1 MFLKGLKYSM
11 IAVAVA
17 LALTG
22 CDEEKKETVAPAATQ
37 QQAPKAQQKA
47 ETKDVKA
54 DDAKAESKDFGS
66 LEKNASYAIGSMI
79 GTDLKNNFVEANK
92 KLEIA
97 VDPELIKAG
106 FIDAISGNAKLS
118 KEEAVEKLEK
128 FSELF
133 EKKAKEQ
140 AAKKSAEN
148 LQKGKDF
155 LAQNAKNENVKVTAS
170 GLQYLVK
177 VEGTG
182 EKVKDA
188 TDTVKVVYTGKLID
202 GTVFDS
208 NDGEGKQPIEFPLEN
223 VIPGWT
229 EGLQLMS
236 VGSEYT
242 FFIPSELAYGPQDA
256 GFIPAN
262 SVLVFDVKLLD
273 VKHKDVKAE
282 SKDDAKADVK
292 AESKDDAKAD
302 VKAESKDDAKADVK
316 AESKDDVK
324 ADAKAE
330 SKADVKAE
338 SKDDA
343 KADAK
348 AESKEDAKDEK
359 LPEVNEVDLNAE
371 LAKEPVDQPAK

>member
-292 AESKDDAKAD
+292 AESKDD
-302 VKAESKDDAKADVK
+302 
-316 AESKDDVK
+316 VK

-359 LPEVNEVDLNAE
+359 LPEVKEVDLNAE

>member
-54 DDAKAESKDFGS
+54 DDAKDAKAESKDFGS

-273 VKHKDVKAE
+273 VKHKD
-282 SKDDAKADVK
+282 AKAD
-292 AESKDDAKAD
+292 A
-302 VKAESKDDAKADVK
+302 
-316 AESKDDVK
+316 
-324 ADAKAE
+324 
-330 SKADVKAE
+330 
-338 SKDDA
+338 KDDA

>member
-54 DDAKAESKDFGS
+54 DDAKDAKAESKDFGS

-273 VKHKDVKAE
+273 VKHKDAKADA
-282 SKDDAKADVK
+282 KDDA
-292 AESKDDAKAD
+292 
-302 VKAESKDDAKADVK
+302 
-316 AESKDDVK
+316 K

>member
-1 MFLKGLKYSM
+1 MLLKGLKYSM

-66 LEKNASYAIGSMI
+66 LEKNASYAIGSM
-79 GTDLKNNFVEANK
+79 
-92 KLEIA
+92 
-97 VDPELIKAG
+97 
-106 FIDAISGNAKLS
+106 
-118 KEEAVEKLEK
+118 EKLEK

-292 AESKDDAKAD
+292 AESKDDVKAD

>member
-292 AESKDDAKAD
+292 AESKDDVKAD

>member
-11 IAVAVA
+11 IAAAVA

-22 CDEEKKETVAPAATQ
+22 CDEGKKEAAAPAATQ
-37 QQAPKAQQKA
+37 QQAPKVQQKA

-54 DDAKAESKDFGS
+54 EDAKDAKAESKDFGS

-79 GTDLKNNFVEANK
+79 GTDLKNNFVAANK

-155 LAQNAKNENVKVTAS
+155 LAQNAKKENVKVTAS

-262 SVLVFDVKLLD
+262 SVLVLDVKLLD
-273 VKHKDVKAE
+273 VKHKD
-282 SKDDAKADVK
+282 AKAD
-292 AESKDDAKAD
+292 A
-302 VKAESKDDAKADVK
+302 
-316 AESKDDVK
+316 
-324 ADAKAE
+324 
-330 SKADVKAE
+330 
-338 SKDDA
+338 KDDA

-359 LPEVNEVDLNAE
+359 LPEVKEVDLNAE

>member
-1 MFLKGLKYSM
+1 MLLKGLKYSM

-54 DDAKAESKDFGS
+54 DDAKDAKAESKDFGS

-273 VKHKDVKAE
+273 VKHKD
-282 SKDDAKADVK
+282 AKAD
-292 AESKDDAKAD
+292 A
-302 VKAESKDDAKADVK
+302 
-316 AESKDDVK
+316 
-324 ADAKAE
+324 
-330 SKADVKAE
+330 
-338 SKDDA
+338 KDDA

>member
-1 MFLKGLKYSM
+1 MQPIPLKLY
-11 IAVAVA
+11 I
-17 LALTG
+17 
-22 CDEEKKETVAPAATQ
+22 Q
-37 QQAPKAQQKA
+37 
-47 ETKDVKA
+47 
-54 DDAKAESKDFGS
+54 ES
-66 LEKNASYAIGSMI
+66 
-79 GTDLKNNFVEANK
+79 
-92 KLEIA
+92 
-97 VDPELIKAG
+97 
-106 FIDAISGNAKLS
+106 
-118 KEEAVEKLEK
+118 
-128 FSELF
+128 
-133 EKKAKEQ
+133 
-140 AAKKSAEN
+140 
-148 LQKGKDF
+148 
-155 LAQNAKNENVKVTAS
+155 
-170 GLQYLVK
+170 
-177 VEGTG
+177 
-182 EKVKDA
+182 
-188 TDTVKVVYTGKLID
+188 KLID

-282 SKDDAKADVK
+282 SKDDAKA
-292 AESKDDAKAD
+292 
-302 VKAESKDDAKADVK
+302 
-316 AESKDDVK
+316 
-324 ADAKAE
+324 E

-359 LPEVNEVDLNAE
+359 LPEVDLNAE

>member
-11 IAVAVA
+11 IAAAVA

-282 SKDDAKADVK
+282 SKADAKADVK

-316 AESKDDVK
+316 AESK
-324 ADAKAE
+324 ADA
-330 SKADVKAE
+330 KADVKAE

-359 LPEVNEVDLNAE
+359 LPEVKEVDLNAE

>member
-155 LAQNAKNENVKVTAS
+155 LAQNAKKENVKVTAS

-292 AESKDDAKAD
+292 AESKDD
-302 VKAESKDDAKADVK
+302 
-316 AESKDDVK
+316 VK

>member
-11 IAVAVA
+11 IAAAVA

-22 CDEEKKETVAPAATQ
+22 CDEGKKEAAAPAATQ
-37 QQAPKAQQKA
+37 QQAPKVQQKA

-54 DDAKAESKDFGS
+54 EDAKDAKAESKDFGS

-273 VKHKDVKAE
+273 VKHKDAKADA
-282 SKDDAKADVK
+282 KDDA
-292 AESKDDAKAD
+292 
-302 VKAESKDDAKADVK
+302 
-316 AESKDDVK
+316 K

-359 LPEVNEVDLNAE
+359 LPEVKEVDLNAE